1 MDRQSR
7 PIGRVGLGL
16 LVMLFMLLSTVVVG
30 AAPRAAV
37 TRTVSIMNT
46 AFAPKTITVNVGD
59 TVIWKNVGQQMHTV
73 TADDHSF
80 DSGNLALGKT
90 FTHTFTK
97 AGTFKFHDQDHPG
110 MTGTVVVQ
118 GPRRLPRTGE
128 DAPDSSNAVL
138 LVAALALAAGLVVR
152 TALARVGS

>member
-1 MDRQSR
+1 
-7 PIGRVGLGL
+7 
-16 LVMLFMLLSTVVVG
+16 
-30 AAPRAAV
+30 
-37 TRTVSIMNT
+37 MNT

-59 TVIWKNVGQQMHTV
+59 TVSWKNVGQQTHTI
-73 TADDHSF
+73 TADDRSF
-80 DSGNLALGKT
+80 DSGNLAPGKT

-128 DAPDSSNAVL
+128 DAPDSSSAVL
-138 LVAALALAAGLVVR
+138 LAAALALAAGLVVR
-152 TALARVGS
+152 TRLARVGP